1 MIPQGF
7 EIVRQVFPPDELG
20 KAFGRFGPVIGGSAV
35 PGPVLGGFLV
45 GTGWRLIFLVNVPL
59 GLIAVATGF
68 KLPPESRARV
78 RPAFDAVGAVLVGF
92 GVVERRRERRGLS
105 PLVTTSLFSK
115 RAFSAGL
122 LTALVFFAGMIGL
135 MFTFSLYLQI
145 GNGLS
150 AVAAGVG
157 FIPWALGTAVG
168 AGLGAGLLAPRFGR
182 RVLHGGLVVMAA
194 GIAGMLAVVGSAEH
208 HHVALWALAGPLFA
222 AGVGMGAMLSPLF
235 SFVLAGVDDDEV
247 GSASRILNAVQQ
259 LAGAAG
265 VALIGTL
272 FFSVADQHG
281 LSVASRAL
289 GRARSDPRLRAAR
302 LPAPTRPATRR
313 GALDG

>member
-1 MIPQGF
+1 MLAAGG
-7 EIVRQVFPPDELG
+7 LG
-20 KAFGRFGPVIGGSAV
+20 VV
-35 PGPVLGGFLV
+35 V
-45 GTGWRLIFLVNVPL
+45 
-59 GLIAVATGF
+59 
-68 KLPPESRARV
+68 
-78 RPAFDAVGAVLVGF
+78 F
-92 GVVERRRERRGLS
+92 GVVERRRERRGRS

-247 GSASRILNAVQQ
+247 GSASGVLNAMQQ
-259 LAGAAG
+259 LGGAIGIA
-265 VALIGTL
+265 VIGTL
-272 FFSVADQHG
+272 FFSVVSQSGFVTAMERMLLVEVG
-281 LSVASRAL
+281 VLLVA
-289 GRARSDPRLRAAR
+289 
-302 LPAPTRPATRR
+302 
-313 GALDG
+313 GALVFLLPMHAREGEH